1 MSRGRWAL
9 IGLAAWAGSF
19 AMAVPAA
26 HAEGCSPCTQPP
38 PQGPVVLGIQQ
49 STPPPVVAAVT
60 AKAPTSTLPFTG
72 ADVAELTV
80 IGGLAIAG
88 GAVLVR
94 SARRRTEGATS

>member
-1 MSRGRWAL
+1 M
-9 IGLAAWAGSF
+9 
-19 AMAVPAA
+19 
-26 HAEGCSPCTQPP
+26 
-38 PQGPVVLGIQQ
+38 LGIQQ